1 MENMF
6 VRDFVFFVRDAIF
19 ARGGMRGLMYWVMR
33 GLGEFGVVM
42 RGAA

>member
-19 ARGGMRGLMYWVMR
+19 ARGGMRDLMYWVMKA
-33 GLGEFGVVM
+33 FGVIGVVLCDT
-42 RGAA
+42 A

>member
-19 ARGGMRGLMYWVMR
+19 ARGGMRGLMYWVMK
-33 GLGEFGVVM
+33 GFGASGVVVC
-42 RGAA
+42 GTA